1 MAEVT
6 QGLKPERL
14 WHYFEEIAKIPRASK
29 NEREI
34 LAYIRRFAENRKLD
48 YAQDAAGNI
57 VIRREASP
65 RFKDRPVIVLQSHV
79 DMVCEKNENS
89 SHDFETDPITL
100 VLDDEWVKADGTSLG
115 ADNGIGIAAMLALL
129 EDREDEFGRIECLFT
144 VDEET
149 GLTGAFNLDPSLIQ
163 GRLLVNLDT
172 ESSTTLYIG
181 CAGGKDSD
189 ILLPVAKVFTDG
201 GMKSLRI
208 AVRGLKG
215 GHSGVEI
222 HLGRANA
229 IKLLA
234 RILNHL
240 KLSYEFHVVSVTG
253 GDKANAIPREAE
265 AVIIVR
271 PKDSTRVMEEFRLY
285 SNTVLSEYE
294 RIEPGARFECEEC
307 EDSGAAL
314 DRNSTDILIR
324 LLMAI
329 PHGVI
334 AMSAAVRD
342 LVETS
347 TNLSSVRTEERQVH
361 IHTSHRSSIESA
373 LEWVVD
379 THVAIASLA
388 SAQCR
393 QDEGYP
399 AWYPDPDSQ
408 LLAKVKKAYRKVT
421 GRDAHI
427 KAIHAGLECGVIKKK
442 FEGMD
447 AVSVGP
453 TIENAHSPDERVN
466 IKSVEIF
473 DAVLRETLREVYG

>member
-1 MAEVT
+1 MGEVT
-6 QGLKPERL
+6 EGLRPERL
-14 WHYFEEIAKIPRASK
+14 WHYFEEITKIPRASK
-29 NEREI
+29 NEKEI
-34 LAYIRRFAENRKLD
+34 LEYIKLFAENRKCD
-48 YAQDAAGNI
+48 YAQDTAGNI

-65 RFKDRPVIVLQSHV
+65 GFEDKPVVVLQSHV

-89 SHDFETDPITL
+89 SHDFEADPISL
-100 VLDDEWVKADGTSLG
+100 VSDNGWVKADGTSLG
-115 ADNGIGIAAMLALL
+115 ADNGIGVAAMLALL
-129 EDREDEFGRIECLFT
+129 EDRDSEFGSVECLFT

-163 GRLLVNLDT
+163 GRLLINLDT

-189 ILLPVAKVFTDG
+189 IVLPVEEAPADRGT
-201 GMKSLRI
+201 KSLRI

-215 GHSGVEI
+215 GHSGAEI

-229 IKLLA
+229 VKLLA

-240 KLSYEFHVVSVTG
+240 QLTHEIRVASAAG
-253 GDKANAIPREAE
+253 GDKANAIPREAQ
-265 AVIIVR
+265 AAITVR
-271 PKDSTRVMEEFRLY
+271 TGDSARVMEEFRLY
-285 SNTVLSEYE
+285 SDAVRKEYVHVE
-294 RIEPGARFECEEC
+294 SGARFECEEC
-307 EDSGAAL
+307 ETRDAAL
-314 DRNSTDILIR
+314 DRSSTDTFIR

-334 AMSAAVRD
+334 AMSTVVGD

-347 TNLSSVRTEERQVH
+347 TNLSSIRTEERRIH
-361 IHTSHRSSIESA
+361 IHASHRSSIESA
-373 LEWVVD
+373 LEWVAD
-379 THVAIASLA
+379 THAAIADLA
-388 SAQCR
+388 SAQCE

-399 AWYPDPDSQ
+399 AWYPDPDSP
-408 LLAKVKKAYRKVT
+408 LLLKVKKAYRRVT
-421 GRDAHI
+421 GRDALV

-447 AVSVGP
+447 AVSIGP

-466 IKSVEIF
+466 IKSVETF
-473 DAVLRETLREVYG
+473 DTVLRECLKEIYS